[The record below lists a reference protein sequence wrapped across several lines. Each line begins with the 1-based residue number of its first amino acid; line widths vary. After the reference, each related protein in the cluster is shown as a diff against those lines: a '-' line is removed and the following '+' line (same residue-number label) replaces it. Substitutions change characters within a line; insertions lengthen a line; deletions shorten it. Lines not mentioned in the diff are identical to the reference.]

1 MYSQKSWG
9 GSTPPFILFTAMK
22 PLPEDDSDPIVSLV
36 IFEWKD
42 EHLFGAYPTPQSTE
56 VGNNEMA
63 SGNCVIDALGTT
75 EGV

>member
-22 PLPEDDSDPIVSLV
+22 DLPEGDSDPIVSLV

-56 VGNNEMA
+56 VGENLMA
-63 SGNCVIDALGTT
+63 CGNALLTLLGTT